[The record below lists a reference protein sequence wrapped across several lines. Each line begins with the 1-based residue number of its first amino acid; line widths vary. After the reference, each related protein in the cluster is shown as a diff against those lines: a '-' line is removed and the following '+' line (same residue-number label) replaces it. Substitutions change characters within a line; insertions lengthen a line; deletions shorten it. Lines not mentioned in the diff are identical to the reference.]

1 MISRPIMTKRSSSA
15 EYSRV
20 QGLERGIE
28 VLRALNA
35 STGGRN
41 SVVRL
46 STETGL
52 HRTTVKRLL
61 ETLKHLGVVRYL
73 DDGNEYCLTLNVLQL
88 SEGFRDVVWI
98 AEIARP
104 LMRALTRKVMWPSDL
119 MILDTDELVV
129 RETTHGITPWS
140 FNSRVLGIRVP
151 LLQSSGGRAYL
162 AFCADDERERLLDM
176 LRRREGTDGE
186 RARDTGYVT
195 RILDQTRERGFA
207 VSERR
212 ESFGDMGLRFGT
224 NRCAAIAVPIRRKGY
239 AVASLNVVYLTR
251 AVSTQEIIERSLPD
265 LIATGRRIEQGI
277 RSEEAS
283 DTISMPRV
291 RTTTPNRRYAS

>member
-1 MISRPIMTKRSSSA
+1 MAKRSSSA

-20 QGLERGIE
+20 QGLARGIE

-41 SVVRL
+41 SVAQL
-46 STETGL
+46 STETRL

-61 ETLKHLGVVRYL
+61 ETLRHVGVVRYL
-73 DDGNEYCLTLNVLQL
+73 DDSNEYCLTMNVLQL

-98 AEIARP
+98 PEVARP
-104 LMRALTRKVMWPSDL
+104 LMCALTRKVMWPSDL

-140 FNSRVLGIRVP
+140 FNSRVLGTRIP

-162 AFCADDERERLLDM
+162 AFCADDERERLLNM
-176 LRRREGTDGE
+176 LRRRDGIEGE
-186 RARDTGYVT
+186 RARDANYVA
-195 RILDQTRERGFA
+195 RVLDQTRERGFA

-212 ESFGDMGLRFGT
+212 EGLGDMGMRFGT
-224 NRCAAIAVPIRRKGY
+224 NRCAAIAVPIRRRGF
-239 AVASLNVVYLTR
+239 AVASLNLVYLPR
-251 AVSTQEIIERSLPD
+251 AISTQEIIERSLPD
-265 LIATGRRIEQGI
+265 LIATGRRIENGL
-277 RSEEAS
+277 RNEDPPEAS
-283 DTISMPRV
+283 SSPAV
-291 RTTTPNRRYAS
+291 RASPASRRTQANVT

>member
-1 MISRPIMTKRSSSA
+1 MAKRSSSA

-20 QGLERGIE
+20 QGLARGIE

-35 STGGRN
+35 TTGGRN
-41 SVVRL
+41 SVAQL
-46 STETGL
+46 STETKL

-61 ETLKHLGVVRYL
+61 ETLRHVGVVRYL
-73 DDGNEYCLTLNVLQL
+73 EDSNEYCLTMNVLQL

-98 AEIARP
+98 PEVARP

-140 FNSRVLGIRVP
+140 FNSRVLGTRLP

-162 AFCADDERERLLDM
+162 AFCADDERERLLNM
-176 LRRREGTDGE
+176 LRRRDGVEGE
-186 RARDTGYVT
+186 RARDANYVA
-195 RILDQTRERGFA
+195 RVLDQTRERGFA

-212 ESFGDMGLRFGT
+212 EGLGHMGMRFGT
-224 NRCAAIAVPIRRKGY
+224 NRCGAIAVAIRRRGF
-239 AVASLNVVYLTR
+239 AVASLNIVYLTR
-251 AVSTQEIIERSLPD
+251 AVSTQEIIERCLPD
-265 LIATGRRIEQGI
+265 LIATGRRIENGL
-277 RSEEAS
+277 RSDDAPEAS
-283 DTISMPRV
+283 STPVV
-291 RTTTPNRRYAS
+291 RASPASRRYAS

>member
-1 MISRPIMTKRSSSA
+1 MTKRNSSA

-46 STETGL
+46 SSETGL

-73 DDGNEYCLTLNVLQL
+73 DDSNEYCLTLTVLQL

-186 RARDTGYVT
+186 RARDAAYVA

-224 NRCAAIAVPIRRKGY
+224 NRCAAVAVPIRRKGY
-239 AVASLNVVYLTR
+239 AVASLNIVYLTR

-277 RSEEAS
+277 RSDEALETMS
-283 DTISMPRV
+283 ASTIRANPIS
-291 RTTTPNRRYAS
+291 RRYAS

>member
-1 MISRPIMTKRSSSA
+1 MAKRSSSA

-20 QGLERGIE
+20 QGLARGIE

-41 SVVRL
+41 SVAQV
-46 STETGL
+46 STETKL

-61 ETLKHLGVVRYL
+61 ETLRHVGVVRYL
-73 DDGNEYCLTLNVLQL
+73 DDSNEYCLTMNVLQL
-88 SEGFRDVVWI
+88 SEGFRDVDWI
-98 AEIARP
+98 PELARP
-104 LMRALTRKVMWPSDL
+104 LMRALTRKVMRPSDL

-140 FNSRVLGIRVP
+140 FNSRVLGTRIP

-162 AFCADDERERLLDM
+162 AFCADDERERLLNM
-176 LRRREGTDGE
+176 LRRRHGVEGE
-186 RARDTGYVT
+186 RARDANYVA
-195 RILDQTRERGFA
+195 RVLDQTRERGFA

-212 ESFGDMGLRFGT
+212 EGHGDMGMRFGT
-224 NRCAAIAVPIRRKGY
+224 NRCAAIAVPIRRRGF
-239 AVASLNVVYLTR
+239 AVASLNIVYLTR

-265 LIATGRRIEQGI
+265 LIATGRRIENGL
-277 RSEEAS
+277 RNDDPPEANS
-283 DTISMPRV
+283 TPVV
-291 RTTTPNRRYAS
+291 RANPVSRRYAS

>member
-1 MISRPIMTKRSSSA
+1 MAKRSSSA

-41 SVVRL
+41 SVARL
-46 STETGL
+46 SAETGL

-61 ETLKHLGVVRYL
+61 ETLKHLGIVRYL
-73 DDGNEYCLTLNVLQL
+73 DDSNEYCLALTVLQL

-98 AEIARP
+98 AEVARP
-104 LMRALTRKVMWPSDL
+104 LMRGLTRKVLWPSDL

-162 AFCADDERERLLDM
+162 AFCADDERERLLNM
-176 LRRREGTDGE
+176 LQKREGVEGE
-186 RARDTGYVT
+186 RARDAVYVA
-195 RILDQTRERGFA
+195 RVLNQTRERGFA

-212 ESFGDMGLRFGT
+212 EAFGNLSMRFGT
-224 NRCAAIAVPIRRKGY
+224 NRCAAIAVPIRRKGF
-239 AVASLNVVYLTR
+239 AVASLNLVYLTR

-265 LIATGRRIEQGI
+265 LISTGRRIEQSL
-277 RSEEAS
+277 RTDDASE
-283 DTISMPRV
+283 TIS
-291 RTTTPNRRYAS
+291 TPAARANSMSRRYAS

>member
-1 MISRPIMTKRSSSA
+1 MAKRSSSA

-20 QGLERGIE
+20 QGLARGIE

-41 SVVRL
+41 SVAQV
-46 STETGL
+46 STETKL

-61 ETLKHLGVVRYL
+61 ETLRHVGVVRYL
-73 DDGNEYCLTLNVLQL
+73 DDSNEYCLTMNVLQL

-98 AEIARP
+98 PEVARP

-140 FNSRVLGIRVP
+140 FNSRVLGTRIP

-162 AFCADDERERLLDM
+162 AFCADDERERLLNM
-176 LRRREGTDGE
+176 LRRRHGVEGE
-186 RARDTGYVT
+186 RARDANYVA
-195 RILDQTRERGFA
+195 RVLDQTRERGFA

-212 ESFGDMGLRFGT
+212 EGHGDMGMRFGT
-224 NRCAAIAVPIRRKGY
+224 NRCAAIAVPIRRRGF
-239 AVASLNVVYLTR
+239 AVASLNIVYLTR
-251 AVSTQEIIERSLPD
+251 AVSTQEIIERNLPD
-265 LIATGRRIEQGI
+265 LIATGRRIENGL
-277 RSEEAS
+277 RNDDPPEAS
-283 DTISMPRV
+283 STPVV
-291 RTTTPNRRYAS
+291 RANPVSRRYAS

>member
-1 MISRPIMTKRSSSA
+1 MAKRSSSA

-41 SVVRL
+41 SVARL

-61 ETLKHLGVVRYL
+61 ETLKHLGIVRYL
-73 DDGNEYCLTLNVLQL
+73 DDSNEYCLALNVLQL

-104 LMRALTRKVMWPSDL
+104 LMRALTRKVLWPSDL

-162 AFCADDERERLLDM
+162 AFCADDERERLLNM
-176 LRRREGTDGE
+176 LQKREGVEGE
-186 RARDTGYVT
+186 RARDAVYVA
-195 RILDQTRERGFA
+195 RVLNQTRERGFA

-212 ESFGDMGLRFGT
+212 EAFGNLSMRFGT
-224 NRCAAIAVPIRRKGY
+224 NRCAAIAVPIRRKGF
-239 AVASLNVVYLTR
+239 AVASLNLVYLTR

-265 LIATGRRIEQGI
+265 LISTGRRIEQSL
-277 RSEEAS
+277 RTDDASE
-283 DTISMPRV
+283 TIS
-291 RTTTPNRRYAS
+291 TPAARANSMSRRYAS

>member
-1 MISRPIMTKRSSSA
+1 MVKRSSSA

-73 DDGNEYCLTLNVLQL
+73 DDSNEYCLTLNVLQL

-162 AFCADDERERLLDM
+162 AFCADDERERLLEM

-186 RARDTGYVT
+186 RARDANYVA

-224 NRCAAIAVPIRRKGY
+224 NRCAAVAVPIRRKSY
-239 AVASLNVVYLTR
+239 AVASLNIVYLTR

-277 RSEEAS
+277 RSDEAS
-283 DTISMPRV
+283 ETISAPTA
-291 RTTTPNRRYAS
+291 RTNSVSRRYAS

>member
-1 MISRPIMTKRSSSA
+1 MTKRSSSA

>member
-1 MISRPIMTKRSSSA
+1 MTKRSSSA
-15 EYSRV
+15 QYSRV
-20 QGLERGIE
+20 QGLERGLE

-41 SVVRL
+41 SVIRL

-73 DDGNEYCLTLNVLQL
+73 DDSNEYCLTLKVLQL

-98 AEIARP
+98 AEVARP
-104 LMRALTRKVMWPSDL
+104 LMHALTRKVLWPSDL

-151 LLQSSGGRAYL
+151 MLQSSGGRAYL
-162 AFCADDERERLLDM
+162 AFCADDERERLLTM
-176 LRRREGTDGE
+176 LRKRDGIEGE
-186 RARDTGYVT
+186 RARDAVYVA
-195 RILDQTRERGFA
+195 RVLNQTRERGFA

-212 ESFGDMGLRFGT
+212 DGFGNMGLRFGT

-239 AVASLNVVYLTR
+239 AVASLNLVYLTR

-283 DTISMPRV
+283 DTVSMPII
-291 RTTTPNRRYAS
+291 RTNPSGRRYAS

>member
-1 MISRPIMTKRSSSA
+1 MVKRSSSA
-15 EYSRV
+15 EYSHV

-61 ETLKHLGVVRYL
+61 ETLKHIGVVRYL
-73 DDGNEYCLTLNVLQL
+73 NDSNEYCLTLNVLQL

-104 LMRALTRKVMWPSDL
+104 LMRALTRKVIWPSDL

-176 LRRREGTDGE
+176 LKRREGTDGE
-186 RARDTGYVT
+186 RARDAAYVA
-195 RILDQTRERGFA
+195 RIIDQTRERGFA

-224 NRCAAIAVPIRRKGY
+224 NRCAAVAVPIRRKGY
-239 AVASLNVVYLTR
+239 AVASLNIVYLTR

-277 RSEEAS
+277 RSDEALE
-283 DTISMPRV
+283 TISAPAIRANP
-291 RTTTPNRRYAS
+291 TSRRYAS

>member
-1 MISRPIMTKRSSSA
+1 MTKRSSSA

-73 DDGNEYCLTLNVLQL
+73 DDSNEYCLTLNVLQL

-98 AEIARP
+98 AETARP
-104 LMRALTRKVMWPSDL
+104 LMHALTRKVMWPSDL

-186 RARDTGYVT
+186 RARDAGYVV

-212 ESFGDMGLRFGT
+212 ESSGDMGLRFGT
-224 NRCAAIAVPIRRKGY
+224 NRCAAVAVPIRRKGC
-239 AVASLNVVYLTR
+239 AVASLNIVYLTR
-251 AVSTQEIIERSLPD
+251 AVSTQEIIERTLPD
-265 LIATGRRIEQGI
+265 LIATGRRLEQGI
-277 RSEEAS
+277 CGEEAS
-283 DTISMPRV
+283 DTIPMPRV

>member
-1 MISRPIMTKRSSSA
+1 MAKRSSSA

-41 SVVRL
+41 SVARL
-46 STETGL
+46 SAETGL

-61 ETLKHLGVVRYL
+61 ETLKHLGIVRYL
-73 DDGNEYCLTLNVLQL
+73 DDSNEYCLALNVLQL

-98 AEIARP
+98 AEVARP
-104 LMRALTRKVMWPSDL
+104 LMRALTRKVLWPSDL

-162 AFCADDERERLLDM
+162 AFCADDERERLLNM
-176 LRRREGTDGE
+176 LQKREGVEGE
-186 RARDTGYVT
+186 RARDAVYVA
-195 RILDQTRERGFA
+195 RVLNQTRERGFA

-212 ESFGDMGLRFGT
+212 EAFGNMGMRFGT
-224 NRCAAIAVPIRRKGY
+224 NRCAAIAVPIRRKGF
-239 AVASLNVVYLTR
+239 AVASLNLVYLTR

-265 LIATGRRIEQGI
+265 LIATGRRIEQSL
-277 RSEEAS
+277 RTDDTSE
-283 DTISMPRV
+283 TIS
-291 RTTTPNRRYAS
+291 TPAARANPMGRRYAS

>member
-1 MISRPIMTKRSSSA
+1 MAKRSSSA

-20 QGLERGIE
+20 HGLERGIE

-73 DDGNEYCLTLNVLQL
+73 DDSNEYCLTLNVLQL
-88 SEGFRDVVWI
+88 SEGFRDIVWI
-98 AEIARP
+98 AEVARP
-104 LMRALTRKVMWPSDL
+104 LMRALTRKVLWPSDL
-119 MILDTDELVV
+119 MVLDTDELVV

-162 AFCADDERERLLDM
+162 AFCPDDERERLLSM
-176 LRRREGTDGE
+176 LQKREGIDGE
-186 RARDTGYVT
+186 RARDAVYVA
-195 RILDQTRERGFA
+195 RILNQTRERGFA

-212 ESFGDMGLRFGT
+212 EAFGDMNMRFGT
-224 NRCAAIAVPIRRKGY
+224 KRCAAIAVPIRRNGY
-239 AVASLNVVYLTR
+239 AIASLNMVYLTR

-265 LIATGRRIEQGI
+265 LIATGRRIEQSL
-277 RSEEAS
+277 RSDDAS
-283 DTISMPRV
+283 DTISMPMA
-291 RTTTPNRRYAS
+291 RTNSPGRRYAS

>member
-1 MISRPIMTKRSSSA
+1 MAKRSSSA

-41 SVVRL
+41 SVARL
-46 STETGL
+46 SAETGL

-61 ETLKHLGVVRYL
+61 ETLKHLGIVRYL
-73 DDGNEYCLTLNVLQL
+73 DDSNEYCLALDVLQL

-98 AEIARP
+98 AEVARP
-104 LMRALTRKVMWPSDL
+104 LMRALTRKVLWPSDL

-162 AFCADDERERLLDM
+162 AFCADDERERLLNM
-176 LRRREGTDGE
+176 LQKREGVEGE
-186 RARDTGYVT
+186 RARDAVYVA
-195 RILDQTRERGFA
+195 RVLNQTRERGFA

-212 ESFGDMGLRFGT
+212 EAFGNLSMRFGT
-224 NRCAAIAVPIRRKGY
+224 NRCAAIAVPIRRKGF
-239 AVASLNVVYLTR
+239 AVASLNLVYLTR

-265 LIATGRRIEQGI
+265 LISTGRRIEQSL
-277 RSEEAS
+277 RTDDASE
-283 DTISMPRV
+283 TIS
-291 RTTTPNRRYAS
+291 TPAARANSMSRRYAS

>member
-1 MISRPIMTKRSSSA
+1 MAKRSSSA

-41 SVVRL
+41 SVARL
-46 STETGL
+46 RAETGL

-61 ETLKHLGVVRYL
+61 ETLKHLGIVRYL
-73 DDGNEYCLTLNVLQL
+73 DDSNEYCLALTVLQL

-98 AEIARP
+98 AEVARP
-104 LMRALTRKVMWPSDL
+104 LMRGLTRKVLWPSDL

-162 AFCADDERERLLDM
+162 AFCADDERERLLNM
-176 LRRREGTDGE
+176 LQKREGVEGE
-186 RARDTGYVT
+186 RARDAVYVA
-195 RILDQTRERGFA
+195 RVLNQTRERGFA

-212 ESFGDMGLRFGT
+212 EAFGNLSMRFGT
-224 NRCAAIAVPIRRKGY
+224 NRCAAIAVPIRRKGF
-239 AVASLNVVYLTR
+239 AVASLNLVYLTR

-265 LIATGRRIEQGI
+265 LITTGRRIEQSL
-277 RSEEAS
+277 RTEDASE
-283 DTISMPRV
+283 TIS
-291 RTTTPNRRYAS
+291 TPAARANSMSRRYAS

>member
-1 MISRPIMTKRSSSA
+1 MAKRSSSA

-41 SVVRL
+41 SVARL
-46 STETGL
+46 RAETGL

-61 ETLKHLGVVRYL
+61 ETLKHLGIVRYL
-73 DDGNEYCLTLNVLQL
+73 DDSNEYCLALTVLQL

-98 AEIARP
+98 AEVARP
-104 LMRALTRKVMWPSDL
+104 LMRALTRKVLWPSDL

-162 AFCADDERERLLDM
+162 AFCADDERERLLNM
-176 LRRREGTDGE
+176 LQKREGVEGE
-186 RARDTGYVT
+186 RARDAVYVA
-195 RILDQTRERGFA
+195 RVLNQTRERGFA

-212 ESFGDMGLRFGT
+212 EAFGNLSMRFGT
-224 NRCAAIAVPIRRKGY
+224 NRCAAIAVPIRRKGF
-239 AVASLNVVYLTR
+239 AVASLNLVYLTR

-265 LIATGRRIEQGI
+265 LIATGRRIEQSL
-277 RSEEAS
+277 RTDDASE
-283 DTISMPRV
+283 TIS
-291 RTTTPNRRYAS
+291 TPAARANSMSRRFAS

>member
-1 MISRPIMTKRSSSA
+1 MTKRSSSA

-41 SVVRL
+41 SVARL
-46 STETGL
+46 SAETGL

-61 ETLKHLGVVRYL
+61 ETLKHLGIVRYL
-73 DDGNEYCLTLNVLQL
+73 DDSNEYCLALNVLQL

-98 AEIARP
+98 AEVARP
-104 LMRALTRKVMWPSDL
+104 LMRALTRKVLWPSDL

-162 AFCADDERERLLDM
+162 AFCADDERERLLAM
-176 LRRREGTDGE
+176 LQKREGIDGE
-186 RARDTGYVT
+186 RARDAVYVA
-195 RILDQTRERGFA
+195 RVLNQTRERGFA

-212 ESFGDMGLRFGT
+212 EAFGDMGMRFGT
-224 NRCAAIAVPIRRKGY
+224 NRCAAIAVPIRRKGF
-239 AVASLNVVYLTR
+239 AVASLNLVYLTR

-265 LIATGRRIEQGI
+265 LITTGRRIEQSL
-277 RSEEAS
+277 RTDDASE
-283 DTISMPRV
+283 TIS
-291 RTTTPNRRYAS
+291 TPAARANAMSRRYAS

>member
-1 MISRPIMTKRSSSA
+1 MAKRSSSA
-15 EYSRV
+15 EYSHV

-41 SVVRL
+41 SVTRL

-73 DDGNEYCLTLNVLQL
+73 DDSNEYCLTLNVLQL

-162 AFCADDERERLLDM
+162 AFCADDERERLLEM

-186 RARDTGYVT
+186 RARDASYVA

-224 NRCAAIAVPIRRKGY
+224 NRCAAVAVPIRRKGY
-239 AVASLNVVYLTR
+239 AVASLNIVYLTR

-277 RSEEAS
+277 RSDEVSE
-283 DTISMPRV
+283 TISAPTGRAN
-291 RTTTPNRRYAS
+291 PISRRYAS

>member
-1 MISRPIMTKRSSSA
+1 MAKRSSSA

-73 DDGNEYCLTLNVLQL
+73 DDSNEYCLTLNVLQL
-88 SEGFRDVVWI
+88 SEGFRDIVWI
-98 AEIARP
+98 AEVARP
-104 LMRALTRKVMWPSDL
+104 LMRALTRKVLWPSDL
-119 MILDTDELVV
+119 MVLDTDELVV

-162 AFCADDERERLLDM
+162 AFCPDDERERLLSM
-176 LRRREGTDGE
+176 LQKREGIDGE
-186 RARDTGYVT
+186 RARDAVYVA
-195 RILDQTRERGFA
+195 RILNQTRERGFA

-212 ESFGDMGLRFGT
+212 EAFGDMNMRFGT
-224 NRCAAIAVPIRRKGY
+224 KRCAAIAVPIRRNGY
-239 AVASLNVVYLTR
+239 AIASLNMVYLTR

-265 LIATGRRIEQGI
+265 LIATGRRIEQGL
-277 RSEEAS
+277 RSDDAS
-283 DTISMPRV
+283 DTISMPMA
-291 RTTTPNRRYAS
+291 RTNSPGRRYAS

>member
-1 MISRPIMTKRSSSA
+1 MAKRSSSA
-15 EYSRV
+15 EYSHV

-61 ETLKHLGVVRYL
+61 ETLKHLGIVRYL
-73 DDGNEYCLTLNVLQL
+73 DDSNEYCLTLNVLQL

-104 LMRALTRKVMWPSDL
+104 LMRALTRNVMWPSDL

-162 AFCADDERERLLDM
+162 AFCADDERERLLEM

-186 RARDTGYVT
+186 RARDASYVA
-195 RILDQTRERGFA
+195 RILEQTRERGFA

-212 ESFGDMGLRFGT
+212 EAFGDMGLRFGT
-224 NRCAAIAVPIRRKGY
+224 NRCAAVAVPIRRKGY
-239 AVASLNVVYLTR
+239 AVASLNIVYLTR

-277 RSEEAS
+277 RSDEAS
-283 DTISMPRV
+283 ETISAPTIRAN
-291 RTTTPNRRYAS
+291 PISRRYAS

>member
-1 MISRPIMTKRSSSA
+1 MAKRSSSA

-41 SVVRL
+41 SVARL
-46 STETGL
+46 SAETGL

-61 ETLKHLGVVRYL
+61 ETLKHLGIVRYL
-73 DDGNEYCLTLNVLQL
+73 DDSNEYCLALNVLQL

-98 AEIARP
+98 AEVARP
-104 LMRALTRKVMWPSDL
+104 LMRALTRKVLWPSDL

-162 AFCADDERERLLDM
+162 AFCADDERERLLNM
-176 LRRREGTDGE
+176 LQKREGVEGE
-186 RARDTGYVT
+186 RARDAVYVA
-195 RILDQTRERGFA
+195 RVLNQTRERGFA

-212 ESFGDMGLRFGT
+212 EAFGNLSMRFGT
-224 NRCAAIAVPIRRKGY
+224 NRCAAIAVPIRRKGF
-239 AVASLNVVYLTR
+239 AVASLNLVYLTR

-265 LIATGRRIEQGI
+265 LISTGRRIEQSL
-277 RSEEAS
+277 RTDDASE
-283 DTISMPRV
+283 TIS
-291 RTTTPNRRYAS
+291 TPAARANSMSCRYAS

>member
-1 MISRPIMTKRSSSA
+1 MTKRSSSA

-41 SVVRL
+41 SVARL
-46 STETGL
+46 SAETGL

-61 ETLKHLGVVRYL
+61 ETLKHLGIVRYL
-73 DDGNEYCLTLNVLQL
+73 DDSNEYCLALNVLQL

-104 LMRALTRKVMWPSDL
+104 LMRALTRKVLWPSDL

-162 AFCADDERERLLDM
+162 AFCADDERERLLAM
-176 LRRREGTDGE
+176 LQKREGIEGE
-186 RARDTGYVT
+186 RARDAVYVA
-195 RILDQTRERGFA
+195 RVLNQTRERGFA

-212 ESFGDMGLRFGT
+212 EAFGNMGMRFGT
-224 NRCAAIAVPIRRKGY
+224 NRCAAIAVPIRRKGF
-239 AVASLNVVYLTR
+239 AVASLNLVYLTR

-265 LIATGRRIEQGI
+265 LITTGRRIEQSL
-277 RSEEAS
+277 RTDDASE
-283 DTISMPRV
+283 TIS
-291 RTTTPNRRYAS
+291 TPAARANPMSRRYAS

>member
-1 MISRPIMTKRSSSA
+1 MAKRSSSA

-28 VLRALNA
+28 VLRTLNA

-41 SVVRL
+41 SVARL
-46 STETGL
+46 SAETGL

-61 ETLKHLGVVRYL
+61 ETLKHLGIVRYL
-73 DDGNEYCLTLNVLQL
+73 DDSNEYCLALNVLQL

-98 AEIARP
+98 AEVARP
-104 LMRALTRKVMWPSDL
+104 LMRALTRKVLWPSDL

-162 AFCADDERERLLDM
+162 AFCADDERERLLNM
-176 LRRREGTDGE
+176 LQKREGVEGE
-186 RARDTGYVT
+186 RARDAVYVA
-195 RILDQTRERGFA
+195 RVLNQTRERGFA

-212 ESFGDMGLRFGT
+212 EAFGNLSMRFGT
-224 NRCAAIAVPIRRKGY
+224 NRCAAIAVPIRRKGF
-239 AVASLNVVYLTR
+239 AVASLNLVYLTR

-265 LIATGRRIEQGI
+265 LISTGRRIEQSL
-277 RSEEAS
+277 RTDDASE
-283 DTISMPRV
+283 TIS
-291 RTTTPNRRYAS
+291 TPAARANSMSRKYAS

>member
-1 MISRPIMTKRSSSA
+1 MAKRSSSA

-41 SVVRL
+41 SVARL
-46 STETGL
+46 SAETGL

-61 ETLKHLGVVRYL
+61 ETLKHLGIVRYL
-73 DDGNEYCLTLNVLQL
+73 DDSNEYCLALTVLQL

-98 AEIARP
+98 AEVARP
-104 LMRALTRKVMWPSDL
+104 LMRGLTRKVLWPSDL

-162 AFCADDERERLLDM
+162 AFCADDERERLLAM
-176 LRRREGTDGE
+176 LQKREGVEGE
-186 RARDTGYVT
+186 RARDAVYVA
-195 RILDQTRERGFA
+195 RVLNQTRERGFA

-212 ESFGDMGLRFGT
+212 EAFGNMGMRFGT
-224 NRCAAIAVPIRRKGY
+224 NRCAAIAVPIRRKGF
-239 AVASLNVVYLTR
+239 AVASLNLVYLTR

-265 LIATGRRIEQGI
+265 LVTTGRRIEQI
-277 RSEEAS
+277 LRTDDASE
-283 DTISMPRV
+283 TISTPAV
-291 RTTTPNRRYAS
+291 RANPMSRRYAS

>member
-1 MISRPIMTKRSSSA
+1 MAKRSSSA

-41 SVVRL
+41 SVARL
-46 STETGL
+46 SAETGL

-61 ETLKHLGVVRYL
+61 ETLKHLGIVRYL
-73 DDGNEYCLTLNVLQL
+73 DDSNEYCLALNVLQL

-98 AEIARP
+98 AEVARP
-104 LMRALTRKVMWPSDL
+104 LMRALTRKVLWPSDL

-162 AFCADDERERLLDM
+162 AFCADDERERLLNM
-176 LRRREGTDGE
+176 LQKREGVEGE
-186 RARDTGYVT
+186 RARDAVYVA
-195 RILDQTRERGFA
+195 RVLNQTRERGFA

-212 ESFGDMGLRFGT
+212 EAFGNLSMRFGT
-224 NRCAAIAVPIRRKGY
+224 NRCAAIAVPIRRKGF
-239 AVASLNVVYLTR
+239 AVASLNLVYLTR

-265 LIATGRRIEQGI
+265 LISTGRRIEQSL
-277 RSEEAS
+277 RTDDASE
-283 DTISMPRV
+283 TIS
-291 RTTTPNRRYAS
+291 TPAARANSMSRRYAS

>member
-1 MISRPIMTKRSSSA
+1 MAKRSSSA

-73 DDGNEYCLTLNVLQL
+73 DDSNEYCLTLNVLQL

-129 RETTHGITPWS
+129 RETTHCITPWS

-162 AFCADDERERLLDM
+162 AFCADDERERLLEM
-176 LRRREGTDGE
+176 LRQREGTDGE
-186 RARDTGYVT
+186 CARDAAYVA

-224 NRCAAIAVPIRRKGY
+224 NRCAAVAVPIRRKGF
-239 AVASLNVVYLTR
+239 AVASLNIVYLTR

-265 LIATGRRIEQGI
+265 LVATGRRIEQGI
-277 RSEEAS
+277 RSDEAS
-283 DTISMPRV
+283 ETTSAPAIRANPIS
-291 RTTTPNRRYAS
+291 RRYAS